1 MRRNL
6 DEERRAFSNRYTPE
20 PDRES
25 HHSSE
30 VARITEKTE
39 NLVKLIEPHYKIAS
53 SSSSSSDVIVDQGCN
68 AIPQCFV
75 EKPFNS
81 AVPTSPRQPFQ
92 MSSSRFQTPIN
103 AARAINSSE
112 SDIIGNL
119 SLHHQSPAFV
129 STSLP
134 PPLVQLCSQ
143 KSMSPHKSPAVSN
156 IMSPVETCKTQDTT
170 RNPGKSS
177 VAISSPNQ
185 SKSLSKSLCN
195 NHSSEKLENN
205 TSQIPTFSDFNTP
218 TPRSVS
224 SGSGSQRQPL
234 IIIPKSRAG
243 RGRGNPQQGRIP
255 PLLVSSISKP
265 QSSAPASLKGRGRAA
280 AIANRAISHD
290 FLTEEQCSVA
300 SSVASS
306 ASGSIYHCDFYGPG
320 VTVIADTFEVEKSS
334 SGDYSNSCSTSSA
347 HNGGRSHKQ
356 PVSMCFAYDSDDPD
370 NY

>member
-6 DEERRAFSNRYTPE
+6 EEERRAFSNRYTPE

-68 AIPQCFV
+68 AIPQCFI

-119 SLHHQSPAFV
+119 SFHHQSPTSV

-134 PPLVQLCSQ
+134 PPLVQVSPQ
-143 KSMSPHKSPAVSN
+143 TSMSPHKSPAVSN
-156 IMSPVETCKTQDTT
+156 TMSPVETCKTQDTT
-170 RNPGKSS
+170 RNQSRS
-177 VAISSPNQ
+177 F
-185 SKSLSKSLCN
+185 SKSLRN

-205 TSQIPTFSDFNTP
+205 TSQIPTFSDLNTP

-224 SGSGSQRQPL
+224 SGSGPQRQPL

-265 QSSAPASLKGRGRAA
+265 QSSAPARLKGRGRAA

-320 VTVIADTFEVEKSS
+320 VTVIPDTFEVEKSS
-334 SGDYSNSCSTSSA
+334 SGGYSNSCSTSSA